1 MRPIPHLP
9 RFFRRFRRP
18 LPTTCD
24 RGASFAQ
31 YGAVVLLIAGITA
44 AVFATGLDG
53 RIADLVRSGVC
64 QVSQAAT
71 SDGECD
77 ERSAPDTRGHVGG
90 GTKVDPADPNDSGRP
105 GQEAFDEAQDE
116 IDEIREYL
124 DQGFWDNFCL
134 FDCTRHPADVMAGM
148 TSEELRALM
157 WSLGDDE
164 IRELLDL
171 DGVHEIVM
179 TKADLETLRHLR
191 GIDRGG
197 IDPTFDDVEGDSANT
212 QDGRRTDL
220 AWGEL
225 PNGSLWGDGQ
235 ISSDDLNQGALGD
248 CWWLA
253 GIGAVADQDPGA
265 IKRMI
270 RENANGTYTVT
281 FGDGSQVTVTP
292 DLVVNSNNSAAFSD
306 PGGEGVLWPA
316 ILEKAYAMKE
326 GSYGEIE
333 GGWPKDAMETVTG
346 EDAGEIPMWMVEEDM
361 LSTIMDEGS
370 PVTVTT
376 PGDKKNSHY
385 ELESGDEL
393 AGNHAYVVKEI
404 KDGKVTL
411 YNPWGHQ
418 HATLTMDEFR
428 EKLQTVEVGSLD

>member
-1 MRPIPHLP
+1 MRLIPHLSH
-9 RFFRRFRRP
+9 FFRRLRP
-18 LPTTCD
+18 RPAARD

-31 YGAVVLLIAGITA
+31 YGAVVLLIAGITT

-53 RIADLVRSGVC
+53 RIADWVRNGVC
-64 QVSQAAT
+64 EVTQAAS
-71 SDGECD
+71 SDGECE
-77 ERSAPDTRGHVGG
+77 ERTAPDTRGNIGG
-90 GTKVDPADPNDSGRP
+90 GTKIDPADPDDTGRP
-105 GQEAFDEAQDE
+105 GEDAFDDAQDE
-116 IDEIREYL
+116 IDEVREYL
-124 DQGFWDNFCL
+124 DQGFWDNFCV
-134 FDCTRHPADVMAGM
+134 FDCTRHPSDVLEGM
-148 TSEELRALM
+148 TSEEIRALL
-157 WSLGDDE
+157 WSLSDDE
-164 IRELLDL
+164 IRELLSL

-179 TKADLETLRHLR
+179 TRADLETLRHLR
-191 GIDRGG
+191 GIDRTG

-212 QDGRRTDL
+212 QDGQRTDL
-220 AWGEL
+220 AWGEV

-253 GIGAVADQDPGA
+253 GIGAIADQDPGV
-265 IKRMI
+265 IKDMI
-270 RENANGTYTVT
+270 NENGNGTYTVT

-306 PGGEGVLWPA
+306 PGSEGVLWPA

-326 GSYGEIE
+326 GGYGEIE

-346 EDAGEIPMWMVEEDM
+346 EDAGEIPMWMVNEDT
-361 LSTIMDEGS
+361 LSSMMEEGS
-370 PVTVTT
+370 ALTVTT
-376 PGDKKNSHY
+376 PGDKKDSHY

-428 EKLQTVEVGSLD
+428 EKLQTVEAGSLD